1 MKVNDLLN
9 RVFETQQERNKEAEQ
24 FISQYDGPLTPYDR
38 DDIASWILFG
48 YKGLSTKRKI
58 ELKGAL

>member
-1 MKVNDLLN
+1 MINDLLK
-9 RVFETQQERNKEAEQ
+9 ETYETRQERTQAAEQ
-24 FISQYDGPLTPYDR
+24 FLAQYTGVLTLYDR
-38 DDIASWILFG
+38 DDIASWIIFG

>member
-1 MKVNDLLN
+1 MINDLLN
-9 RVFETQQERNKEAEQ
+9 KTYETQQERNQEAKQ
-24 FISQYDGPLTPYDR
+24 FLVQYADALTPHDR

>member
-9 RVFETQQERNKEAEQ
+9 KTIETQQERNQEATQ
-24 FISQYDGPLTPYDR
+24 FLAQYGDILTPYDR